1 MSGEHQPVEMAAPGS
16 EAGPG
21 ARSSRAACQP
31 PRGATGAS
39 PGLPAIAWRRRSH
52 LSLRIG
58 LQRTFTALR
67 HRNYRLYWFGQIVSL
82 IGTWMQSV
90 GQGWLVYQLTN
101 SPFALGLVGFSS
113 ALPVLALSLWGGVVT
128 DRMNKRTIIT
138 ITQAASMLQA
148 FALWL
153 LYVSG
158 RIQVWHVIAAAFLLG
173 LINAFDAPAR
183 QAFVIEM
190 VSKEDLMNAI
200 ALSSSAFNSARILGP
215 AIAGVLVS
223 VPAVGIGGLF
233 FLNGVSFLAVIAALL
248 MMRLLPSP
256 ALARHG
262 SVWASL
268 VEGLRYVWHNPVV
281 LTLESLVAVSSIFGM
296 PYAALMPIFASD
308 ILKVGPEGYGLLL
321 ALTGVGAL
329 VGSLGLASLGN
340 FRHKGWLL
348 TAGNLLFPA
357 TLLALAFSRS
367 YTLSMV
373 IMVGVGWA
381 MVTQNATANTL
392 LQTMVPDR
400 LRGRVMSVHALMFLG
415 MTPFGNLQAGMV
427 ANFLGAPFAVGL
439 GAVLAGLC
447 GLFVFWR
454 LPQVRRLE

>member
-1 MSGEHQPVEMAAPGS
+1 
-16 EAGPG
+16 
-21 ARSSRAACQP
+21 
-31 PRGATGAS
+31 
-39 PGLPAIAWRRRSH
+39 
-52 LSLRIG
+52 LRIG
-58 LQRTFTALR
+58 LQRIFTALR

-113 ALPVLALSLWGGVVT
+113 SLPILVFSLWGGVVT
-128 DRMNKRTIIT
+128 DRMNKRTLIT
-138 ITQAASMLQA
+138 ITQTASMFQA

-200 ALSSSAFNSARILGP
+200 ALSASAFNSARILGP

-248 MMRLLPSP
+248 MMRLPPSL

-262 SVWASL
+262 SVWANL
-268 VEGLRYVWHNPVV
+268 IEGLRYIWHNPVV
-281 LTLESLVAVSSIFGM
+281 LTLESLVAVASIFGM
-296 PYAALMPIFASD
+296 PYAALMPVFARD
-308 ILKVGPEGYGLLL
+308 ILRVGAEGYGLLL

-427 ANFLGAPFAVGL
+427 ANFLGAPFAVSL